1 MSEENKA
8 IARRLYD
15 ELASQGNLSLADE
28 IVAKD
33 FVDHNPPGPDIP
45 PGSEGLKQVFAT
57 FRSAF
62 PDLRVKVEDQL
73 AEGDKVVSRLT
84 VSGTNQGDFMGMP
97 ATGKSASIGVVDI
110 LRFDGGKI
118 AERWGEA
125 DFMGMMQ
132 QLGHAPAPGES

>member
-8 IARRLYD
+8 MAHRLYD

-28 IVAKD
+28 IVAED

-45 PGSEGLKQVFAT
+45 PGREGLKQVFAT

-62 PDLRVKVEDQL
+62 PDMRMRVEDQI
-73 AEGDKVVSRLT
+73 AEGDKVVSRAT
-84 VSGTNQGDFMGMP
+84 VSGTNKGDFMGVP
-97 ATGKSASIGVVDI
+97 ATGKSVSIGIVDI
-110 LRFDGGKI
+110 LRFEGGQI

-132 QLGHAPAPGES
+132 QLGVVPAPG

>member
-28 IVAKD
+28 VVAED
-33 FVDHNPPGPDIP
+33 FVDHNPPGPGIL
-45 PGSEGLKQVFAT
+45 PGREGLKQVFAT

-62 PDLRVKVEDQL
+62 PDLRVRVEDQI

-84 VSGTNQGDFMGMP
+84 VSGTNQGEFMGMP

-110 LRFDGGKI
+110 LRFEGGKI

-132 QLGHAPAPGES
+132 QLGHAPTPG

>member
-1 MSEENKA
+1 MSEANKA
-8 IARRLYD
+8 LARRLYD

-28 IVAKD
+28 IVAED
-33 FVDHNPPGPDIP
+33 FVDHNPPGPGIP
-45 PGSEGLKQVFAT
+45 PGREGLKQVFTT

-62 PDLRVKVEDQL
+62 PDLRMRVEDQI

-110 LRFDGGKI
+110 LRFEGGKI
-118 AERWGEA
+118 TERWGEA

-132 QLGHAPAPGES
+132 QLGHAPTPG